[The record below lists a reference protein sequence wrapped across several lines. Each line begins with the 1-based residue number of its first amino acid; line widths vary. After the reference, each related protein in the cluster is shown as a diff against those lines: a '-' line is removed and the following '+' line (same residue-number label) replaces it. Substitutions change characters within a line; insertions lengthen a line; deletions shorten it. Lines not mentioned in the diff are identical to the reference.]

1 MRISESTFTVGSSG
15 ALKIPS
21 SILCEMGLF
30 PGDHV
35 RVAYLTNDDR
45 QNSFREFWLSPD
57 PLDEL
62 SDDQQFRV
70 PSHILEDANIP
81 ADSDL
86 QIACLDGC
94 IVICRDPALNP
105 NELASVLEQL
115 RATDELTSALS
126 DNPEQVR
133 EQIEKLISRFEEG
146 EDQSE
151 V

>member
-1 MRISESTFTVGSSG
+1 MHISESTFTVGNSG

-21 SILCEMGLF
+21 SMLCEMGLL

-35 RVAYLTNDDR
+35 HVAYLTQGDL
-45 QNSFREFWLSPD
+45 QNSFHEFLLSTS
-57 PLDEL
+57 PLNEL
-62 SDDQQFRV
+62 SDEQQFRV

>member
-15 ALKIPS
+15 TLKIPS
-21 SILCEMGLF
+21 SILREMGLF
-30 PGDHV
+30 PGDSV
-35 RVAYLTNDDR
+35 RVAYLTHNDR
-45 QNSFREFWLSPD
+45 QNSFREFLLSPD

-62 SDDQQFRV
+62 SDEQQLRV
-70 PSHILEDANIP
+70 PSHILENANIP

-94 IVICRDPALNP
+94 IVICLDPALNP
-105 NELASVLEQL
+105 NELASVLDQL
-115 RATDELTSALS
+115 RTVDELTSALS

>member
-1 MRISESTFTVGSSG
+1 MRISESTFTVGNSG

-45 QNSFREFWLSPD
+45 QNSFREFLLSPD

-62 SDDQQFRV
+62 SDEQQFRV

-86 QIACLDGC
+86 QILCLDGC
-94 IVICRDPALNP
+94 IVISQDPVLNSD
-105 NELASVLEQL
+105 ELASVLEQI
-115 RATDELTSALS
+115 RATDKLTSALS
-126 DNPEQVR
+126 GDPEQVR
-133 EQIEKLISRFEEG
+133 EQLEELISRFQEG
-146 EDQSE
+146 ANTSE